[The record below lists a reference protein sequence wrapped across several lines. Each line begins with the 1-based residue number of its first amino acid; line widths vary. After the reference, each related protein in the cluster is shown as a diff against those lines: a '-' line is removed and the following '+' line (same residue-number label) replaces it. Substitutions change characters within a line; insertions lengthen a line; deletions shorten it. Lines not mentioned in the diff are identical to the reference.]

1 MYLFIKPFQL
11 VTFFMIIL
19 AGSSCQEKK
28 TIAQIPPGAPPKLAV
43 VIIVDQMRADHLT
56 RFAGVY
62 KDGLARFYNEGIIFN
77 DAHQDHSYT
86 VTGAGHATISSGCY
100 PAKNGVVG
108 NNWYERSVGR
118 EIYCVEDT
126 TSPLL
131 DYPDL
136 PVDKGRSPVTLQVPA
151 LGDWLK
157 AANPESKVISVA
169 RKDRGAVLMGGHKP
183 DGAYWYDANTG
194 NLQTSRYYGDDLPD
208 WVKAFNHSRRVDR
221 YYEDGWQKFT
231 KDESIYFLAREDSFF
246 AEKNPER
253 AFFPHSLKT
262 KSGKPDKRYYN
273 ALQTTPFGDELVID
287 FAKEALIQE
296 NLGQDDV
303 PDILFIGC
311 SAADAIG
318 HDFGPL
324 SQESMDYFLYLDKYI
339 GDLFTFLDEKVGAGN
354 YLTVLSSDHGVI
366 PLPEELQRR
375 GYPAKRILSKETNKK
390 IEEIMIAVGGELG
403 IEASYFIAKSGFGVV
418 LDYDVAAKFGVDQ
431 KTLNNRLKKAFSEL
445 EAIED
450 VYEKD
455 DLFATWEKDEY
466 IPLFRQNY
474 HPERSADLIFRVKE
488 NVLVGG
494 KAGTSHGSPYRYD
507 THVPIVFAGMNITPA
522 SYDERVRTI
531 DIAPTIAAILG
542 IAPPA
547 DIDGRKLLQ

>member
-1 MYLFIKPFQL
+1 MYLPIKPSHLFT
-11 VTFFMIIL
+11 VFMIIL
-19 AGSSCQEKK
+19 VLSSCQEKK
-28 TIAQIPPGAPPKLAV
+28 PIGKIPPGAPPKLAV
-43 VIIVDQMRADHLT
+43 VIVVDQMRADHLT

-62 KDGLARFYNEGIIFN
+62 QDGLARLYNEGIIFN

-86 VTGAGHATISSGCY
+86 VTGAGHATIISGCY

-108 NNWYERSVGR
+108 NNWYERIVGR

-136 PVDKGRSPVTLQVPA
+136 PVEKGRSPVTLQVPA

-157 AANPESKVISVA
+157 AANPASKVISAA

-183 DGAYWYDANTG
+183 DGAYWYDSNTG

-208 WVKAFNHSRRVDR
+208 WVKAFNNSRRVDR
-221 YYEDGWQKFT
+221 FYEAGWQKFS

-246 AEKNPER
+246 AEKNPES

-262 KSGKPDKRYYN
+262 KSGKPDKRYYK
-273 ALQTTPFGDELVID
+273 ALETTPFGDELIFD
-287 FAKEALIQE
+287 FAKEALMQE

-324 SQESMDYFLYLDKYI
+324 SQESMDYFLHLDKYI
-339 GDLFTFLDEKVGAGN
+339 GELFTFLDEKVGAGN

-375 GYPAKRILSKETNKK
+375 GYPAKRILSKENNKK
-390 IEEIMIAVGGELG
+390 IEEAMMAVGRELG
-403 IEASYFIAKSGFGVV
+403 IQADYFTGKSGFGVV
-418 LDYDVAAKFGVDQ
+418 LNYEVAAQYGV
-431 KTLNNRLKKAFSEL
+431 KKETLNNRLKKAFSEL

-455 DLFATWEKDEY
+455 DLFATWDKDEY

-542 IAPPA
+542 ITPPA